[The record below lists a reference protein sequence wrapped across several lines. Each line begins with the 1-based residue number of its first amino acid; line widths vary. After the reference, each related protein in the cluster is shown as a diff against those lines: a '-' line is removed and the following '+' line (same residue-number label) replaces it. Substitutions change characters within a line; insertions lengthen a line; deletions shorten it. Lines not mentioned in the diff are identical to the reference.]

1 MDTQS
6 AALSNCRERRAK
18 GPRFRY
24 LRALLCRRALLGS
37 LLLAVDAPL
46 WAHAEGY
53 PFITVA
59 STTSLEQSGLLGYLL
74 PVFTQ
79 ARGIDVLVVAVGTGK
94 ALEIGERGEC
104 DVVLVHDKTR
114 ELQFMRNGSGSV
126 RREVMY
132 NDFVLVG
139 PRDDPAGIAATHD
152 ANAAMRKIA
161 AAKARF
167 VSRGDMSGTDA
178 EEQRL
183 WAAAGVRPIAGHDL
197 WYVKTGSGMEQTLT
211 TAASANRYTLTD
223 RSTWLEFRDRRNLE
237 IVVDHDPRL
246 FNQYAAMLVNPA
258 RHPKVKADL
267 GMALI
272 EWLTSPQGQDM
283 IASYKVAGEQLF
295 FPDYVRP

>member
-1 MDTQS
+1 MRKFKARYMHTQS
-6 AALSNCRERRAK
+6 AAMSNCSKRLAPSRGFPHHGAFLSRRI
-18 GPRFRY
+18 F
-24 LRALLCRRALLGS
+24 LRS
-37 LLLAVDAPL
+37 LLFAAG
-46 WAHAEGY
+46 ASHRTHAKDY

-79 ARGIDVLVVAVGTGK
+79 TRGIDVLVAAVGTGQ
-94 ALEIGERGEC
+94 ALAIGERGEC

-114 ELQFMRNGSGSV
+114 ELQFMRNGFGSV

-211 TAASANRYTLTD
+211 TAASANGYTLTD
-223 RSTWLEFRDRRNLE
+223 RSTSSSA
-237 IVVDHDPRL
+237 IVATWKSSSTTTR
-246 FNQYAAMLVNPA
+246 ACS
-258 RHPKVKADL
+258 
-267 GMALI
+267 
-272 EWLTSPQGQDM
+272 TSTP
-283 IASYKVAGEQLF
+283 
-295 FPDYVRP
+295 PCW